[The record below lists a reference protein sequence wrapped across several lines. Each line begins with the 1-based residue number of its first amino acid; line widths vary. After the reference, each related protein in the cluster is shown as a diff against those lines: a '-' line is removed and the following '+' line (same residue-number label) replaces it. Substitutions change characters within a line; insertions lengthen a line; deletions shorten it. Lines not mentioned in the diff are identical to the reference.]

1 MRQKKKCKKENKHT
15 YFFKER
21 RKEGEEKEGG
31 GGHTHV
37 VHCPGIGIESFLLE
51 LEEGNQEETKDV
63 RITVQPE
70 GH

>member
-1 MRQKKKCKKENKHT
+1 MYIKIPRGETLC
-15 YFFKER
+15 FRER
-21 RKEGEEKEGG
+21 GKEGKGNEGE
-31 GGHTHV
+31 GGHTHIA
-37 VHCPGIGIESFLLE
+37 HCPGIRIKSFLLE